1 MKYHKK
7 HCAGQGKG
15 VGGDCRR
22 REKSLFPAL
31 CTKGACLVSPKSHGP
46 SMGLGWQPQLGI
58 SEVGEVRVSWRW
70 TCEQGHVQCGSS
82 QWVDSAAA
90 MALGAVRPCAASS
103 PQDCE
108 P

>member
-31 CTKGACLVSPKSHGP
+31 CTKGACLVFPKSHGP
-46 SMGLGWQPQLGI
+46 SMGLGWQPQLRI
-58 SEVGEVRVSWRW
+58 WEVGEVRVSWRW
-70 TCEQGHVQCGSS
+70 TCEQGHVQCGSCPVGGLSSRHGFGGS
-82 QWVDSAAA
+82 QA
-90 MALGAVRPCAASS
+90 MCGQLPAGL
-103 PQDCE
+103 
-108 P
+108 